1 MFNKEKLRAYLE
13 DNVMSQSE
21 LARRLGVTE
30 GTVRHIL
37 VGIKQPSFYMACVL
51 ADLMGV
57 TLDSL
62 RTRGN

>member
-1 MFNKEKLRAYLE
+1 MFNKEKLRVFLD
-13 DNVMSQSE
+13 DNAISQSE

-37 VGIKQPSFYMACVL
+37 VGIKQPSFYMACAL

>member
-37 VGIKQPSFYMACVL
+37 VGIKQPSFYMACAL